1 MSTDTLTKRTQRSCD
16 ICRRRKQRC
25 VVEDGSTGI
34 CTLCKFHDRECTF
47 EGKRRR
53 PSPSASRSPR
63 QIPSKRPELNAH
75 GLIDASESSN
85 KHWRL
90 IRTRQGQNVE
100 EYDQMMEP
108 SIMKKTLGLLNTHH
122 CRYASPASSFRPV
135 FVGTAANTD
144 SSQADVS
151 STRMRWVS
159 RTDAFIL
166 IPDLGTPAYSQE
178 RQDVEAIES
187 LVRPHGPALVD
198 TYFRVVYS
206 SFPVLHRAVFEEK
219 YARSPTEFA
228 PASLAVVYLL
238 AIRHWSYQPS
248 LQDKPMPDI
257 VQLESIARRCLQDA
271 IHYRPKLSTIQA
283 GLQLLQYSSTN
294 SAELTAQL
302 VNTAYEI
309 GFHLDASQWDIP
321 DWEKA
326 LLKRLSWTLY
336 SQDKWCSLETERP
349 ALINKSHWGVQRLT
363 EQDFPDQ
370 HEYDREGS
378 SDIEKGRLLFCQLIF
393 LSEILGD
400 VLDNIVSIQAT
411 TEVAAAGPKVT
422 NVNRLSSVA
431 SLRLAYIAAEM
442 TLHRQLLLALPNCV
456 DLHLTQH
463 CQKMAAERFTFAIDL
478 VKSLRPNHLAS
489 FWYST
494 ATQSFTLAGEFGCY
508 MYLAEIDPDQ
518 RQTYHSRLREYRW
531 LLTMNANSGA
541 AFIRQ
546 ALNRLEVPFKCL
558 MNGDMT
564 GETSIANVDE
574 MSISDELSAAVVS
587 HDYSYVFDD
596 WLDDSFSSF

>member
-1 MSTDTLTKRTQRSCD
+1 
-16 ICRRRKQRC
+16 
-25 VVEDGSTGI
+25 
-34 CTLCKFHDRECTF
+34 
-47 EGKRRR
+47 
-53 PSPSASRSPR
+53 
-63 QIPSKRPELNAH
+63 
-75 GLIDASESSN
+75 
-85 KHWRL
+85 
-90 IRTRQGQNVE
+90 
-100 EYDQMMEP
+100 
-108 SIMKKTLGLLNTHH
+108 MKKTLGLLNTHH